1 METLTESYLLLD
13 GTIKLTDG
21 ESDLVEPEVEANN
34 EKPNLP
40 NTSSVPDTPESLLVK
55 VDRGHSTIL
64 EPVPEKLEESV
75 NSNDAKGADNSSIP
89 KSVSVERQASGGG
102 DTGEVD
108 SMFAGKISGF
118 LISRSVRQ
126 RILKQRMLILN
137 ICLYILLILNK
148 QQKQCDLHFNMG
160 DSKTRIADII
170 KAIN

>member
-1 METLTESYLLLD
+1 MLLD

-21 ESDLVEPEVEANN
+21 EPDLVEPEVEANN

-75 NSNDAKGADNSSIP
+75 NSNDAKEGADNSSTP

-118 LISRSVRQ
+118 LISRSVR
-126 RILKQRMLILN
+126 
-137 ICLYILLILNK
+137 
-148 QQKQCDLHFNMG
+148 
-160 DSKTRIADII
+160 
-170 KAIN
+170 